1 MKRRSGW
8 VVDTLES
15 LYVGRGAPDL
25 DFGARTLRA
34 MAPGL
39 DVGSGVGFSLVDF
52 NDLKWRFFGLAL
64 PDGTLLDFSA
74 QPPNLGFSEDEVA
87 GLFKRLYSCPAPVSL
102 LTELLGVNDL
112 RDEPAL
118 GEVLEPFPH
127 IVDALG
133 MPSIPQPGLG
143 LCAYAPLP
151 AGATVNRAL
160 RRQWTR
166 LAFHLETAVRQ
177 RLSGKEPV
185 GVVTTEGRVD
195 LVQDLPHTTRENL
208 KAQVRAIEQ
217 LRRRG
222 QRTDDELAMETW
234 QALVGGHLSLFEQ
247 VDSDGRRQYSLYE
260 NPPRAVTTLALSRVE
275 SAVISQ
281 VSRGVTS
288 KEVSY
293 ALGLS
298 ASQVSRA
305 LKTASEKLGLSS
317 GLEAVRVAA
326 LLQPAPRP
334 AKTTTPLTAAERE
347 VMLLLG
353 EGLSDEEVA
362 LRRGTSARTVANQV
376 AALLRKTGA
385 HTRRAFLGVARASH

>member
-15 LYVGRGAPDL
+15 LYAGRGAPNF

-39 DVGSGVGFSLVDF
+39 DIGAGVGFSLVDL
-52 NDLKWRFFGLAL
+52 NQMKWRFFGAVL
-64 PDGTLLDFSA
+64 PDGELMDFSLH
-74 QPPNLGFSEDEVA
+74 PPGLGFDPEQIT
-87 GLFKRLYSCPAPVSL
+87 GLFKRLYDSPSPVSL
-102 LTELLGVNDL
+102 LTELLGVRNV
-112 RDEPAL
+112 RDEPGL
-118 GEVLEPFPH
+118 SDVLENFPSV
-127 IVDALG
+127 VDALG

-143 LCAYAPLP
+143 LCAFAPLA
-151 AGATVNRAL
+151 AGVAVSRAQ

-177 RLSGKEPV
+177 RLNGQQPV
-185 GVVTTEGRVD
+185 GVVTTSGRVD
-195 LVQDLPHTTRENL
+195 LAQAVPLATRKNVR
-208 KAQVRAIEQ
+208 AQVLAIEQ

-222 QRTDDELAMETW
+222 ARTDDELAIETW
-234 QALVGGHLSLFEQ
+234 QALVAGYLSLFEQ
-247 VDSDGRRQYSLYE
+247 VDADGKRQYYLFE

-275 SAVISQ
+275 SAVVSQ

-288 KEVSY
+288 KEVGY

-305 LKTASEKLGLSS
+305 LKTVSEKLGLSS

-334 AKTTTPLTAAERE
+334 EKAVLRLTEAERA
-347 VMLLLG
+347 VMVLLG

-362 LRRGTSARTVANQV
+362 QRRGTSVRTVANQV

-385 HTRRAFLGVARASH
+385 HTRRAFLGVSRAPG